1 MGLLK
6 PDPAF
11 FLEILHRIDMPPC
24 DCLFIDDRPE
34 NVNSARTTG
43 IAALVFEDNEKLQTD
58 LAGLL

>member
-1 MGLLK
+1 MCSSDL
-6 PDPAF
+6 
-11 FLEILHRIDMPPC
+11 IDMPPC